1 MKITD
6 LNKNDIVLFQKYCDT
21 LKRETLYDGN
31 ILSIDKENKT
41 IDICYLDG
49 YNSYNDTFSFDK
61 IAYYVDRDRENGQY
75 MKVDGF
81 SGWFI
86 ELENN

>member
-6 LNKNDIVLFQKYCDT
+6 LKKNDIVLFQKYCDI

-31 ILSIDKENKT
+31 VLSINQENKT
-41 IDICYLDG
+41 IDVCYLEG
-49 YNSYNDTFSFDK
+49 YKSNIDTISFDK
-61 IAYYVDRDRENGQY
+61 IAYYVDRNRENGQY

-86 ELENN
+86 KIEK